1 MTTTQED
8 PARQD
13 AGSGHAAPGGVPTT
27 VTVAAVVAVGLAA
40 LLVAAAIALALDLNI
55 ARDFHDAAKLRSSG
69 GIKGHSGVGD
79 LIVAVVLNLI
89 GAGVLAVGGWR
100 LAQGAKR
107 PGRVLLLLGAQVT
120 IGTAVFWILMLQT
133 ASLVV
138 WAVVFTALALAVLG
152 LILNRVATEWF
163 GVKAT
168 APARRAVVVRTRWN
182 SLSRQAQWTW
192 SLLAIAVLV
201 VLPFISSDFPLL
213 GLINTEPATDF
224 PITLFNA
231 ARYALIAIGLNVV
244 VGQAGLLDLGYVGF
258 FPIRAYVVPLFTSSD
273 STVRVFTDPHSQWAW
288 LICVPIAMCITM
300 LSGLILGAP
309 TLRLRG
315 DYLAIV
321 TLGFGEIVRLL
332 ADNVT
337 PLKGNIGFQNIARP
351 PGHRANGTPI
361 FTQTDGKPWYWL
373 TIALIVVVLILV
385 GNLERSRAGRAWVA
399 IREDE
404 DAAEIMGV
412 PTFKFKLW
420 AFVIGASIG
429 GLSGALYAGQIGF
442 VNNQRFDPVT
452 SILFLAAVVLGG
464 AGNKVGVIIGA
475 FIISYLPNRFT
486 SIAKY
491 DYLIFGIALISL
503 MLFRPQGILGA
514 RQRLL
519 TYGRDAYRRVSGGP
533 ERLDTG
539 KGAFSTEVTSGAM
552 GAGMVTEP

>member
-1 MTTTQED
+1 
-8 PARQD
+8 
-13 AGSGHAAPGGVPTT
+13 
-27 VTVAAVVAVGLAA
+27 VV
-40 LLVAAAIALALDLNI
+40 
-55 ARDFHDAAKLRSSG
+55 S
-69 GIKGHSGVGD
+69 
-79 LIVAVVLNLI
+79 
-89 GAGVLAVGGWR
+89 
-100 LAQGAKR
+100 
-107 PGRVLLLLGAQVT
+107 
-120 IGTAVFWILMLQT
+120 
-133 ASLVV
+133 
-138 WAVVFTALALAVLG
+138 
-152 LILNRVATEWF
+152 
-163 GVKAT
+163 
-168 APARRAVVVRTRWN
+168 VRTRWN
-182 SLSRQAQWTW
+182 SLSRQTQWTW
-192 SLLAIAVLV
+192 SLIAIAVLV

-258 FPIRAYVVPLFTSSD
+258 FAIGAYVVALFTSSD

-300 LSGLILGAP
+300 ISGLILGAP

-351 PGHRANGTPI
+351 PGHRGNGTPI

-373 TIALIVVVLILV
+373 TIGMIVVVLLLV

-442 VNNQRFDPVT
+442 VNNQRFDPIT

-464 AGNKVGVIIGA
+464 AGNKVGVMIGA

-486 SIAKY
+486 AIAKY

-519 TYGRDAYRRVSGGP
+519 TYGREAYRRVTGGP

-539 KGAFSTEVTSGAM
+539 KGAFSTESTSGAM
-552 GAGMVTEP
+552 GAGMVVEP